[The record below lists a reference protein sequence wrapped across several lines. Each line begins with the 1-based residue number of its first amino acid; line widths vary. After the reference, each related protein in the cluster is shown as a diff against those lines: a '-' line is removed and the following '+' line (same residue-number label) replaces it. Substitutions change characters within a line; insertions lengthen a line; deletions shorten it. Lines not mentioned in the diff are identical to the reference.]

1 MKRKVFTVERPPF
14 LTIALFFLGLAFGCY
29 KDFRKALPQSADFNF
44 ALTLLII
51 FLVFGTLSIG
61 LYIGFII
68 AERNIDRNLQK
79 TKGTDSEPAEV

>member
-68 AERNIDRNLQK
+68 AERNITRNLEKKQR
-79 TKGTDSEPAEV
+79 TETEPAEV